1 MGSRRGRGQRGAEPH
16 QVNRVGSQGGAVGM
30 MITVAA
36 ATAAGH
42 VCQHY
47 VAVDSPGSGT

>member
-1 MGSRRGRGQRGAEPH
+1 MGSRRGCGQRGAEPH
-16 QVNRVGSQGGAVGM
+16 QVNRVGSRGGAVGM

-36 ATAAGH
+36 AAASH
-42 VCQHY
+42 ICQHY

>member
-16 QVNRVGSQGGAVGM
+16 QVNRVGSRGGALGM

-36 ATAAGH
+36 AAAGH
-42 VCQHY
+42 ICQHY